1 MLLSV
6 TQVCVNN
13 PQSVSRYTHIIIDEV
28 HERSVDSD
36 FLCLVVRQLAAHLPE
51 LKVILMSATL
61 EDDRFC
67 SYFEDTFGVQDVSPV
82 YYVGSSHFSVD
93 EYYLNTIKNLF
104 GHYPEPDVA
113 PSLGEEKQL
122 MLAEGRR
129 KALESVDKMASLSI
143 PHRVPGFAER
153 RQMDPVLSTATK
165 ELGCNIII
173 SLANLGESV
182 LVFLPGYAEIMAVH
196 DELLLRLNCF
206 KVAHFF
212 KVFVL
217 HSNIPLKD
225 QEEAFIPPAPD
236 VAHVFL
242 ATNIAESSITL
253 PKLRLVL
260 DYCLKRELIYDS
272 KRHLSCLQKVWCSRS
287 SCKQR
292 AGRTGR
298 VFCGVAVRMVSKEF
312 FQRDMPEYDHPDML
326 KASLAKL
333 VLQAKLMGPKI
344 GVSSAPQ
351 FLSLALQ
358 PPSLLQLDTA
368 MQDLHAV
375 GAISG
380 PNDSDEITFLGNFA
394 LSLPVDLSLC
404 RLVMLGICFGC
415 PVDAVVI
422 AASMSIYQD
431 VFLLPTRVIEKN
443 DDVFLTSL
451 RKSWDARYSH
461 DKGLY
466 SEPLM
471 YIELFKA
478 WLKFRNEK
486 LKGKALYKDRQSCAK
501 QFSRQVAVSW
511 ERLLLWESSVAD
523 IALRI
528 LKHLPTELQLHEQML
543 ALSVVV
549 HFGGKH
555 PSTSQAYCSNGVDK
569 YAEDPKCILQFCVNP
584 DLIKLLLVASYS
596 SNIMWGTRECNF
608 PDVQGQKSLK
618 RAQQVKALGVN
629 LAHSV
634 ILPGLNHQKNQS
646 RITSDHLKDVATF
659 VCAGRRGS
667 DSIVTGQGLGVIT
680 LNYTVEENPA
690 TAKMNEMTQPVHG
703 RTVRQRS
710 VTSTPLMNDLIT
722 LWQFGER
729 RPVWSLRSSAEQLPR
744 PQQPYMLT
752 WQLLSSAG
760 EFCRAVHSWRNPFGS
775 LADIDN
781 PSLDFF
787 AVAAEL
793 QGTERPNSVNAK
805 GLTVLPRLCDDGS
818 PSKLPYLSILA
829 FQSKFGSI
837 SLLRGIS
844 KDIYKAL
851 KVNGSQLNLPRG
863 LCITS
868 HDLVRV
874 NHLRCALSKVM
885 GCNNSKSI
893 PTDLMKGIPALLQNV
908 IQGKDFDVETLI
920 NQKEFDEQV
929 TSGSA
934 ASTDS
939 EDADV
944 SNWVVVLKKHTTHQ
958 DWYEEDIVCGKED
971 FFPVLSVS
979 QLPLYAEVA
988 SLPVHDMFTEI
999 PIETFCTKTAAKC
1012 AMAEEHGA
1020 LVRHSHLLGQQ
1031 QANSSPFVQA
1041 ESQRVV
1047 SVDHISTGCL
1057 GKEFSC
1063 TKPNPTVKLATCCKP
1078 KPNVKLAVQFHLKP
1092 STTVHSPISE
1102 GPQETAKHVGSSVV
1116 PAHMLY
1122 RAAVTA
1128 LNILSCQPG
1137 GAARLHVLQ
1146 SHIDSPFTRTA
1157 TLPCLQAF
1165 CRCLSSVCIVRNDS
1179 VQVERDYLM
1188 HWKADQT
1195 EVEKLCLWYKSYPGA
1210 LKVEF
1215 ESNEVALGTR
1225 DLATASCN
1233 KAGGHAENKIDQ
1245 SITFC
1250 KERYVD
1256 TASSM
1261 SDSDMNGLNMYLQ
1274 RIVLSVAKVLKNTA
1288 SSATK
1293 LVTKFSVLRSLSSS
1307 PFGDKASNKCLQ
1319 TFFSCL
1325 KPFFSVTMNGVSVR
1339 TSVVKLTK
1347 QQLCCLKE
1355 WYNVYPHSVKV
1366 PFVLS
1371 SSCDTAQ
1378 QNTKAQGASTSLC
1391 PTDVTEL
1398 PCEHVCTMPQDDV
1411 VRVLVHS
1418 AIECVRSGHK
1428 MGISNYFEHLRMS
1441 DSSPFASTV
1450 SNTALKQ
1457 FFMCLSRIVPVLRK
1471 QRILVHEQQARRL
1484 NAVELANVRKWLDG
1498 HGTAVKHQSLQEAML
1513 NSATLAVPVAKPE
1526 QLHLDCGPSA
1536 QVDEVHHMLYQLVQY
1551 CQMNGCHLSVDD
1563 LQRNL
1568 LLPFSEITSIDIQH
1582 LAVLLPRMFSHN
1594 QAKNTLILKDE
1605 DSDLT
1610 LSEKEHKDLSAWLSA
1625 HGSVPRAIV
1634 QEDCGRD
1641 SSLQHSRGYTDNAE
1655 FFLQPQSP
1663 VSVSQYRSQTR
1674 RSKKRIRRLLRTS
1687 TSGHG
1692 Q

>member
-129 KALESVDKMASLSI
+129 KALESVDKIASLSI
-143 PHRVPGFAER
+143 PHRVPRFAEG

-272 KRHLSCLQKVWCSRS
+272 KRRLSCLQKVWCSRS

-422 AASMSIYQD
+422 AASMSVYQD
-431 VFLLPTRVIEKN
+431 VFLLPTRVIEKS

-528 LKHLPTELQLHEQML
+528 LKHFPTELQLHEQML

-729 RPVWSLRSSAEQLPR
+729 RPVWSLRSNAEQLPR

-939 EDADV
+939 EDADI

-979 QLPLYAEVA
+979 QLPLHAEIA

-1031 QANSSPFVQA
+1031 QTNSSPFVQA

-1047 SVDHISTGCL
+1047 SVDHSPIGCL

-1092 STTVHSPISE
+1092 STAVHSPISE

-1122 RAAVTA
+1122 RAALTA

-1179 VQVERDYLM
+1179 VEVERDYLM

-1210 LKVEF
+1210 LKVAF

-1233 KAGGHAENKIDQ
+1233 KAGGHAENKIGQ
-1245 SITFC
+1245 SITC
-1250 KERYVD
+1250 VERYVD

-1261 SDSDMNGLNMYLQ
+1261 SDSDVNGLNMYLQ
-1274 RIVLSVAKVLKNTA
+1274 RIVLSVAEVLKNTA

-1378 QNTKAQGASTSLC
+1378 QNTKAQGTSTSLC

-1457 FFMCLSRIVPVLRK
+1457 FFMCLSRIVPVLQK

-1513 NSATLAVPVAKPE
+1513 NSATLA
-1526 QLHLDCGPSA
+1526 
-1536 QVDEVHHMLYQLVQY
+1536 
-1551 CQMNGCHLSVDD
+1551 
-1563 LQRNL
+1563 
-1568 LLPFSEITSIDIQH
+1568 
-1582 LAVLLPRMFSHN
+1582 
-1594 QAKNTLILKDE
+1594 
-1605 DSDLT
+1605 
-1610 LSEKEHKDLSAWLSA
+1610 
-1625 HGSVPRAIV
+1625 IV

-1663 VSVSQYRSQTR
+1663 VSVSQYKSQTR
-1674 RSKKRIRRLLRTS
+1674 RSKKRIRKLLRTS